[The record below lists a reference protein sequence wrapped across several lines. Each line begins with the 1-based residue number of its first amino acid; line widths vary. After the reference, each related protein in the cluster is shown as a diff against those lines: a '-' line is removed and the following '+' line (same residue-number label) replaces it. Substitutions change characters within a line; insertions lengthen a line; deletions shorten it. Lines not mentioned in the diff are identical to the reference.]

1 MAYKSEIS
9 QAFLYSMLAIL
20 VVGSNTGGNSIYWG
34 QNSYEGTL
42 AETCATGNYDFVNI
56 AFLPTLGN
64 GQGPSD

>member
-34 QNSYEGTL
+34 QNSYEGT
-42 AETCATGNYDFVNI
+42 NQHWDDI
-56 AFLPTLGN
+56 ARYLSAYSKHGKEVYLTAAP
-64 GQGPSD
+64 Q